1 MISLFK
7 VHIPDNL
14 NKTLQSVFESG
25 FISEGKQADDFE
37 RSFGNFI
44 DNHNTCLVN
53 SCTSALTLAYRVSD
67 IQPGDE
73 IIVTP
78 LTCMATNEPA
88 HLMGAKL
95 VWADIDPMTGNI
107 DPDDVKKKITRNTKA
122 ISAVHWA
129 GQPFEIDEINKIAKE
144 NNIKVIED
152 AAHATGATYRGKP
165 IGTHSDYVCFSFQA
179 IKHLTTGDGG
189 AISCQ
194 SEEDANRIRKL
205 RWFGLDRK
213 FPHSK
218 WTQDIAESG
227 YKFHMNYI
235 NASIGLRQME
245 HIDSIV
251 QRHKDNS
258 RFYDEFI
265 NNKKVIKMSRND
277 YSESA
282 CWIYTVRVQDRE
294 HFKSYLL
301 DKGIASDP
309 VHVRNDKYSVFE
321 KFVPTENLKGTDE
334 FCSQH
339 ICIPVGW
346 WLSQDERNYIVE
358 TVNDY

>member
-44 DNHNTCLVN
+44 DNQNTCLVN

-129 GQPFEIDEINKIAKE
+129 GQPFEIDEINKIAKK
-144 NNIKVIED
+144 II
-152 AAHATGATYRGKP
+152 
-165 IGTHSDYVCFSFQA
+165 
-179 IKHLTTGDGG
+179 
-189 AISCQ
+189 
-194 SEEDANRIRKL
+194 
-205 RWFGLDRK
+205 
-213 FPHSK
+213 
-218 WTQDIAESG
+218 
-227 YKFHMNYI
+227 
-235 NASIGLRQME
+235 
-245 HIDSIV
+245 
-251 QRHKDNS
+251 
-258 RFYDEFI
+258 
-265 NNKKVIKMSRND
+265 
-277 YSESA
+277 
-282 CWIYTVRVQDRE
+282 
-294 HFKSYLL
+294 
-301 DKGIASDP
+301 
-309 VHVRNDKYSVFE
+309 
-321 KFVPTENLKGTDE
+321 
-334 FCSQH
+334 
-339 ICIPVGW
+339 
-346 WLSQDERNYIVE
+346 
-358 TVNDY
+358 